1 MPRTPEYDRDAVI
14 HEATTVF
21 WERGY
26 SQTSVSDLVEATGL
40 KPGSLYAAFGSKKGV
55 FLEVLDD
62 YNRRFLAKIRA
73 LADGSI
79 VDGVQQ
85 LLDDVIDEV
94 AAGDASRGCLS
105 VNTLIEMSQHDAE
118 IAEHLATHNR
128 KLQYAFTDLFGAAQ
142 RAGEI
147 SDAKDP
153 RALAS
158 FLINNLWGMRV
169 TCKSAPDRRALEA
182 VADTI
187 MTVLATDLYD

>member
-14 HEATTVF
+14 HEATAVF

-26 SQTSVSDLVEATGL
+26 SQTSVGDLVEATGL

-62 YNRRFLAKIRA
+62 YNRRFLGKIRA
-73 LADGSI
+73 LAEGSI
-79 VDGVQQ
+79 IDGVQQ
-85 LLDDVIDEV
+85 LLDEVIDEV

-128 KLQYAFTDLFGAAQ
+128 KLKYAFADLFGAAQ

-169 TCKSAPDRRALEA
+169 TCKSGPDRRSLEA

>member
-14 HEATTVF
+14 REATAVF

-26 SQTSVSDLVEATGL
+26 SQTSVGDLVEATGL
-40 KPGSLYAAFGSKKGV
+40 KPGSLYGAFGSKKGV

-62 YNRRFLAKIRA
+62 YNRRFLEKIRA
-73 LADGSI
+73 LAEGSI

-142 RAGEI
+142 SAGEI

-169 TCKSAPDRRALEA
+169 TCKSGPDRRSLEA